1 MIESDRKIFEKLKEI
16 PDEYTRGITN
26 KLAKIVINSDGNKIS
41 VANTKFLIA
50 TILLNKDYKEEALE
64 LFNSIRL
71 EENKSIYENAQFF
84 IGDILL
90 ESNNLSDIEK
100 AKRSFV
106 FVKNKFPYEA
116 RNKIDVCDLILDGG
130 FEELG
135 RKVFEISN
143 IVYKILSILK
153 IDINSIGKKQLHAE
167 RKLAHYTSTEVTN
180 ILLNN
185 PSTSSFRLNTI
196 HNVNDPSEGKL
207 LEGCLKNDSKR
218 INSEVM
224 SDSKYQTFI
233 GCFTFNHDSL
243 NQFRLYGKQ
252 DYKEA
257 SGISLIFNK
266 GFFKEN
272 DHPDQISFIA
282 TERILDEKVSK
293 EKISRQPVIRCVYID
308 PSSQFIHLAQ
318 RNQITFYREFSD
330 RVEADIKWMK
340 YKKYIDKKTNEFLVC
355 FECLKGVYQKAIKI
369 VSELDKSKASEI
381 KILLDRILLPIKYL
395 IKHIAFQEEQEC
407 RMIYITSLDDPKVK
421 MDFGKFL
428 YVEYEPEV
436 KANLDKVYIAPAATQ
451 YQPYLAKLLCGT
463 NSLGKKIKIEL
474 SNNPYRLPTSH

>member
-1 MIESDRKIFEKLKEI
+1 MTDSDRKIIDKLKEI
-16 PDEYTRGITN
+16 PDEYTRGIVK
-26 KLAKIVINSDGNKIS
+26 KLARIIIRNNGNKIS
-41 VANTKFLIA
+41 IANAKFLIA

-64 LFNSIRL
+64 VFNSIKL
-71 EENKSIYENAQFF
+71 EENKSIYENAQFC

-90 ESNNLSDIEK
+90 ESVSLADIEN
-100 AKRSFV
+100 AKSSFV
-106 FVKNKFPYEA
+106 FVKNKFSYEA
-116 RNKIDVCDLILDGG
+116 RNKIDICDLILDRNL
-130 FEELG
+130 EELG
-135 RKVFEISN
+135 RNIFEISN
-143 IVYKILSILK
+143 LVYKILSILK
-153 IDINSIGKKQLHAE
+153 IDINSIGTKQLHAE
-167 RKLAHYTSTEVTN
+167 RKLAHYTSTEVAN

-185 PSTSSFRLNTI
+185 PNSNFFRLNTI

-207 LEGCLKNDSKR
+207 LECYLKNDSKEK
-218 INSEVM
+218 NGEVKF
-224 SDSKYQTFI
+224 DGEYQTFI

-266 GFFKEN
+266 DFFKEN
-272 DHPDQISFIA
+272 DHPDQMSFIA
-282 TERILDEKVSK
+282 TERSLDEEVSK
-293 EKISRQPVIRCVYID
+293 GKISQQPVIRCVYID

-340 YKKYIDKKTNEFLVC
+340 YKKYIDKKTNEF
-355 FECLKGVYQKAIKI
+355 FIWFKCLKDTYQKVMDI
-369 VSELDKSKASEI
+369 VSELDKSKTLEI
-381 KILLDRILLPIKYL
+381 NILLDRILLPIKYL

-407 RMIYITSLDDPKVK
+407 RMVYITSLDRPEIQ

-436 KANLDKVYIAPAATQ
+436 KANLDKIYIAPAATQ
-451 YQPYLAKLLCGT
+451 YQPYLAKLLCDT
-463 NSLGKKIKIEL
+463 NVKIEL
-474 SNNPYRLPTSH
+474 SNNPYRQT